1 MRKEGSNG
9 VERRG
14 GKGGGGGEGGGGVS
28 NSSIHHEQFV
38 AGGCNYVIGL
48 GGVKEEAEAAGA
60 VKLPPD
66 VASSHARNLISL
78 SLGRGHGGTE
88 KPANKEQRV

>member
-1 MRKEGSNG
+1 M
-9 VERRG
+9 
-14 GKGGGGGEGGGGVS
+14 S

-38 AGGCNYVIGL
+38 GGGCNYVISL

-78 SLGRGHGGTE
+78 RLERGHGGTG
-88 KPANKEQRV
+88 KPANKGERV